1 MILKCFYS
9 KNNLHIIYV
18 RNPFL
23 ILHEYIYI
31 YIYIYIYKEN
41 VVVYSRYNF
50 IDSSNN
56 RLVPVEFSSV
66 HPW

>member
-23 ILHEYIYI
+23 ILHE
-31 YIYIYIYKEN
+31 YIYIYKEN